1 MRYLITFSYDG
12 TNFHG
17 LEYQPDYRSVEEE
30 MEKALT
36 YINNHQKTKIVAS
49 GRTDK
54 GVHARRQ
61 TAHVDILVDIT
72 EYKLKRAMNSL
83 LPNDIHVIDTKV
95 VDDDFHARYMVKEK
109 TYQYILNQGEYNP
122 LERNYVYQFGKKLDI
137 LAMQEAITSF
147 IGIYDFKSFTPNKD
161 KRESYVREIY
171 EASIKEQGEKIIF
184 TFRGNG
190 FIKYQIRNMVGLL
203 LQIGLH
209 KKEINC
215 IPEILKNKNRSCNY
229 RTAHPEG
236 LYLVDVVYK

>member
-36 YINNHQKTKIVAS
+36 YINNHQKTKIIAS

-83 LPNDIHVIDTKV
+83 LPNDIHVID
-95 VDDDFHARYMVKEK
+95 A
-109 TYQYILNQGEYNP
+109 
-122 LERNYVYQFGKKLDI
+122 
-137 LAMQEAITSF
+137 
-147 IGIYDFKSFTPNKD
+147 KD
-161 KRESYVREIY
+161 KDEMNRVFDRFRNLSLRLNAFYLAYSYIEDGYSVDKAY
-171 EASIKEQGEKIIF
+171 
-184 TFRGNG
+184 
-190 FIKYQIRNMVGLL
+190 
-203 LQIGLH
+203 
-209 KKEINC
+209 KEI
-215 IPEILKNKNRSCNY
+215 EELEEK
-229 RTAHPEG
+229 E
-236 LYLVDVVYK
+236 

>member
-1 MRYLITFSYDG
+1 MVTIMPVMIILTFIFIPIPAGALLYLFTSNIFQIFQTVVINKQLEIEENKKEAQKNLKDG
-12 TNFHG
+12 
-17 LEYQPDYRSVEEE
+17 
-30 MEKALT
+30 
-36 YINNHQKTKIVAS
+36 
-49 GRTDK
+49 
-54 GVHARRQ
+54 
-61 TAHVDILVDIT
+61 
-72 EYKLKRAMNSL
+72 
-83 LPNDIHVIDTKV
+83 VIDAKVIDAKV

-147 IGIYDFKSFTPNKD
+147 IGIHDFKSFTPNKD

-171 EASIKEQGEKIIF
+171 GASIKEEGDKIIF

-203 LQIGLH
+203 IQIGLY
-209 KKEINC
+209 KKERDC
-215 IPEILKNKNRSCNY
+215 IPEILKNKNRSCNF